1 MSLRPRIFRWEI
13 LYLWRSLM
21 QSKKVMDQGS
31 RWRVGDG
38 RRVDVWRDHWVPGF
52 QLGLSQ
58 FVENQQATP
67 LKVCKIFYEN
77 GQWIHELLATWFDY
91 DVVSRISRIP
101 LSVYATKDT
110 IIWTDSKIGMFT
122 VKPAYYKVRKMLDRV
137 QRTSNEARQV
147 WSCIWKATLAPIV
160 KHFMWRLIVNC
171 LPTIANL
178 VKRGLDVNPLCY
190 VCSQTEE
197 DLFHA
202 FFDCTFCKRVLSL
215 FQQDFSSLRE
225 VMA

>member
-1 MSLRPRIFRWEI
+1 M
-13 LYLWRSLM
+13 
-21 QSKKVMDQGS
+21 
-31 RWRVGDG
+31 
-38 RRVDVWRDHWVPGF
+38 
-52 QLGLSQ
+52 GLSQ

-67 LKVCKIFYEN
+67 LKVCKLFYEN

-160 KHFMWRLIVNC
+160 KHFMWRLIV
-171 LPTIANL
+171 LIACPQL
-178 VKRGLDVNPLCY
+178 LIWLEEAWMLTPFATCAHKLKKIFSMHFLTAPFARG
-190 VCSQTEE
+190 S
-197 DLFHA
+197 
-202 FFDCTFCKRVLSL
+202 
-215 FQQDFSSLRE
+215 
-225 VMA
+225 